1 MFIDPTA
8 AQRIERAE
16 AAATRDTAGGLAGH
30 DRAPRAF
37 VRELG
42 PGVAAYVRAGS
53 PMNKLIGVGIDGPV
67 DEPGLTAVEAAYR
80 ELNEPLRAEI
90 ATLAVPEV
98 WEQLGGRGYR
108 LREFENVLCRTLQ
121 DLSAAGDP
129 GVRVDRVSP
138 PALSTFAETLVSAFC
153 HPDETGGALDQ
164 LTRDVIATAVDDSLA
179 ASGVARYLARRDG
192 VIVGAASMRVQDDV
206 AVLNGSATLPTHRR
220 RGVQAALLARR
231 LSDARAAGAE
241 LAIVTTAPGTQSQAN
256 AMKAGFTLAYARA
269 VLVRPPG

>member
-16 AAATRDTAGGLAGH
+16 AAATRDTAGGLAGS

-37 VRELG
+37 LRELG

-67 DEPGLTAVEAAYR
+67 DETGLTAVEAAYR

-90 ATLAVPEV
+90 ATLAAPEV
-98 WEQLGGRGYR
+98 WEQLGARGYR

-121 DLSAAGDP
+121 DLAGPGDP
-129 GVRVDRVSP
+129 GVRVERVAP
-138 PALSTFAETLVSAFC
+138 PALPTFARTLVSAFC
-153 HPDETGGALDQ
+153 HPDETGAALDQ

-179 ASGVARYLARRDG
+179 ASGVARYLARREG
-192 VIVGAASMRVQDDV
+192 EIVGAASMRLHDGV

-269 VLVRPPG
+269 VLVRPQG